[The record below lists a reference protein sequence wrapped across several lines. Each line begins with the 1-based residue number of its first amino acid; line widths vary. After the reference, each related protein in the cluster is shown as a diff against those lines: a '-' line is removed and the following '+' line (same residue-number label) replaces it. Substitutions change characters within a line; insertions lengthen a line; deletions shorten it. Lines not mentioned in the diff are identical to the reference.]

1 LAVHNRPLSQSP
13 AAAIEVVNRQRLVPV
28 DCARWRDFAAE
39 ALKLLRAEDAGVTVA
54 FISDRAMR
62 RLNRLWRGK
71 VGTTDVL
78 SFPAQQED
86 WEQLEGRSLG
96 EVAISVECA
105 KAQAKV
111 YGLSIE
117 HEIAQLLLH
126 GLIHLCGYDHETD
139 SGEMNRLELQLRSK
153 LRLDG

>member
-1 LAVHNRPLSQSP
+1 MHNRPLSQSHT
-13 AAAIEVVNRQRLVPV
+13 AAFEVVNRQRQVIV
-28 DCARWRDFAAE
+28 DCARWRQFAAD
-39 ALKLLRAEDAGVTVA
+39 ALKLLRAEDAGVTIA
-54 FISDRAMR
+54 IISDRAMR
-62 RLNRLWRGK
+62 RLNRIWRGK

-105 KAQAKV
+105 KAQSKV
-111 YGLSIE
+111 HGSSIE

-139 SGEMNRLELQLRSK
+139 SGEMNRLELRLRSK